1 MRQNEL
7 RASVSKYMSKQ
18 KIPQKIS
25 GFEFPKIV
33 RRRIATAAQQNIF
46 HFNGKLEHVHK
57 CYGECFDAHFYES
70 RHLSKHRN

>member
-7 RASVSKYMSKQ
+7 RGSVSKYMSKQ

-33 RRRIATAAQQNIF
+33 HRLIATARIF